1 MGYDA
6 IGIGDDD
13 LSLGKK
19 FLVNLSKKS
28 KIHFLSSNVVDQD
41 SNQLLFQRYLIRE
54 VNGLRIGIF
63 ALLARETFIRGS
75 DPRKDGLIF
84 RDPVET
90 VQEIVRELQSKTDFI
105 ILLSHLGYQQD
116 VELAFK
122 TSGIHMIVGGHTGVH
137 LTNPPVIKNTI
148 ILQSASKG
156 MYGQRLNLLFSN
168 QEATFY
174 NRATKAQYERNL
186 NQNRQRLQSANISEA
201 EKRQWQ
207 ESVNN
212 IENFLKQ
219 LEEKNPFTVSFF
231 PLAEAVRDDPD
242 IRRWV
247 EDYKTKFP
255 EKVEPRVHD
264 SRPPY
269 TPKP

>member
-1 MGYDA
+1 
-6 IGIGDDD
+6 
-13 LSLGKK
+13 
-19 FLVNLSKKS
+19 
-28 KIHFLSSNVVDQD
+28 VDQD
-41 SNQLLFQRYLIRE
+41 SNQLLFQRYFIKE

-63 ALLARETFIRGS
+63 ALLASETFIRGS

-90 VQEIVRELQSKTDFI
+90 AQDMVRELQSKTDFI
-105 ILLSHLGYQQD
+105 ILLSHLGYQRD

-122 TSGIHMIVGGHTGVH
+122 TSGIHMIIGGHTGVH

-156 MYGQRLNLLFSN
+156 MYGQKLNLLFSN

-174 NRATKAQYERNL
+174 NMATKSQYERNL
-186 NQNRQRLQSANISEA
+186 TQNRQRLRSANISEA

-207 ESVNN
+207 EAVNN

-231 PLAEAVRDDPD
+231 PLAEAVKDDSD
-242 IRRWV
+242 IKRWV
-247 EDYKTKFP
+247 EDYKSKFP

-264 SRPPY
+264 SRPSY